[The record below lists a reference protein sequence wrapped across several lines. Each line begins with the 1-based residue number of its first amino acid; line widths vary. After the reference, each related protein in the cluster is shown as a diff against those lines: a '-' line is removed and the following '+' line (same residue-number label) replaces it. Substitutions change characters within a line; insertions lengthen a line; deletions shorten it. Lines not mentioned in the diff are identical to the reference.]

1 MNTIDKQKMDLYIQE
16 GQKVGLSGKDVING
30 FVKRG
35 FEVEGIDNN
44 AVKIE
49 LGLIEPEDNSFNPIK
64 RTGQMLGD
72 IPQDIQK
79 TGQNIASTFQ
89 RGQERIG
96 NIQERTISGEQSL
109 ASGAFQTIGQGL
121 STGAGIIGDLF
132 IGGASLFTTPQE
144 EQVIQDKLVQ
154 GVQALGKTD
163 VGQGVAELA
172 DQYNEF
178 KQSNPEIAGNLEA
191 SLGFAEA
198 VLEVTGAGPG
208 LKAAKQAGRRG
219 TQAVANATGEAL
231 EATAGVLKNVPSV
244 SGISKPKKGI
254 EQLVKEITQEGD
266 PRKLKQNIE
275 ALTSIADDI
284 DPQKGLTVQGL
295 RSQVKDKQ
303 KAIIQAVDDELLK
316 DTKLYS
322 IDELTDSFEGRSG
335 VITTNPVK
343 DTFEELD
350 TIYTQAKDFKGLD
363 ELNFLRNKAE
373 TVGLSKKEVNDLARI
388 YNRDAAKGFSKSG
401 EPLTSVGAQA
411 SENTRK
417 SLKNVARSGLSDN
430 VKELD
435 SIYGKTIQLDKSLNA
450 FEKGVNNLQKKAG
463 DRGIIEQL
471 SNKGAKIFNLV
482 TANGARGFMSGLLQS
497 NVGSKTRNFLAL
509 EKALAD
515 NLKLLQKAGS
525 PKASNSTIINAIEG
539 IAKKLKNVDLPDIET
554 KPFLDIDTPVKD
566 LGKRIKDTPNKQ
578 GGFVKNPL
586 VKGSD
591 DLIEQAK
598 YFDSGEQFW
607 QESGSKLRR
616 EVQQSQG
623 IRYQSE
629 IEDWWNKNVKPVK
642 ESPKTVAQQ
651 LEGKIKPV
659 TKKFGIIYHGTS
671 KEAADSIRKGGFKKG
686 SELAEGSYRGG
697 GYDAVQD
704 SISFATDKKSAEIF
718 STLTRNG
725 EVLQSSIKPN
735 SKVVSIDEVTH
746 AEDLNEYIE
755 YLRKEGV
762 DAVYIGGGENELVII
777 NKDIIKNTK

>member
-1 MNTIDKQKMDLYIQE
+1 MAKQTMTIEEMVKIAKQDPNSAFANSFLSEVDAGKMDNIARKE
-16 GQKVGLSGKDVING
+16 GYDLSPI
-30 FVKRG
+30 R
-35 FEVEGIDNN
+35 
-44 AVKIE
+44 
-49 LGLIEPEDNSFNPIK
+49 PEFKKQSLTVNPIK
-64 RTGQMLGD
+64 RAGQILGD
-72 IPQDIQK
+72 IPQDIAK
-79 TGQNIASTFQ
+79 TGQNIAQSFNRGMDRVGEAQ
-89 RGQERIG
+89 R
-96 NIQERTISGEQSL
+96 RTIEGEQSL
-109 ASGAFQTIGQGL
+109 ASGTFQTIGEGIR
-121 STGAGIIGDLF
+121 TGTSIIGDLF

-144 EQVIQDKLVQ
+144 EQAIQDKLIDAVE
-154 GVQALGKTD
+154 GIKGINFSGTPLESISGSGT
-163 VGQGVAELA
+163 VGEGIQLLAE
-172 DQYNEF
+172 QYNTF

-198 VLEVTGAGPG
+198 VLEVTGAGAG

-244 SGISKPKKGI
+244 SGISKPKKGV

-303 KAIIQAVDDELLK
+303 KSIMQAVDDELLK
-316 DTKLYS
+316 DTKSYS

-350 TIYTQAKDFKGLD
+350 TIYTQAKDLKGLD

-430 VKELD
+430 AKELD
-435 SIYGKTIQLDKSLNA
+435 AVYGKTVQLDKSLNA

-463 DRGIIEQL
+463 DRGIIEKL
-471 SNKGAKIFNLV
+471 SNQGAKIFNLV
-482 TANGARGFMSGLLQS
+482 TAGGARGFMSGLLQS

-509 EKALAD
+509 EEALAS
-515 NLKLLQKAGS
+515 NLKLLQKASS

-539 IAKKLKNVDLPDIET
+539 IAEKLKNVDLPDVET
-554 KPFLDIDTPVKD
+554 KAFLDIDTPVKD

-586 VKGSD
+586 VDK
-591 DLIEQAK
+591 LQ
-598 YFDSGEQFW
+598 
-607 QESGSKLRR
+607 SK
-616 EVQQSQG
+616 
-623 IRYQSE
+623 
-629 IEDWWNKNVKPVK
+629 K
-642 ESPKTVAQQ
+642 
-651 LEGKIKPV
+651 
-659 TKKFGIIYHGTS
+659 IYHGSDSSFDDFDMS
-671 KEAADSIRKGGFKKG
+671 KVGGIEKDRASRAGFWFSDSKTT
-686 SELAEGSYRGG
+686 AGSYGDNIKSVG
-697 GYDAVQD
+697 LDMKNPKVIDAD
-704 SISFATDKKSAEIF
+704 GATYGDFKDELEEA
-718 STLTRNG
+718 
-725 EVLQSSIKPN
+725 
-735 SKVVSIDEVTH
+735 IDL
-746 AEDLNEYIE
+746 AK
-755 YLRKEGV
+755 KEGNDGV
-762 DAVYIGGGENELVII
+762 IVENFSDRKDWGNYEPATHYLVFDT
-777 NKDIIKNTK
+777 KAIKNTR

>member
-144 EQVIQDKLVQ
+144 EQAVQDKLIQ

-172 DQYNEF
+172 DQYNAF

-198 VLEVTGAGPG
+198 VLEVTGAGAG

-231 EATAGVLKNVPSV
+231 ESTAGVLKSVPSV
-244 SGISKPKKGI
+244 SGISKPKKGV

-335 VITTNPVK
+335 VINTNPVK
-343 DTFEELD
+343 DTFEELE
-350 TIYTQAKDFKGLD
+350 TIYTQAKDLKGLD

-430 VKELD
+430 AKELD
-435 SIYGKTIQLDKSLNA
+435 SVYGKTVQLDKSLNA

-463 DRGIIEQL
+463 DRGIIEKL
-471 SNKGAKIFNLV
+471 SNQGAKIFNLV
-482 TANGARGFMSGLLQS
+482 TANGARGFFSGLLQS

-509 EKALAD
+509 EEALAD
-515 NLKLLQKAGS
+515 NIKLLQKAGS
-525 PKASNSTIINAIEG
+525 PKAKTSTVINAIES
-539 IAKKLKNVDLPDIET
+539 IAEKLKNVNLPDVET
-554 KPFLDIDTPVKD
+554 KPFLGIDTPIKD

-586 VKGSD
+586 ASD
-591 DLIEQAK
+591 GLVSQAK
-598 YFDSGEQFW
+598 KFDTVEEFVGSQNGWFHGTPFEGDIRKIKTGKGDAYFGKGVYLSGDKKVASEFVNNLSRTGNL
-607 QESGSKLRR
+607 EEVSSGVFQDINTGKIIKQGKGKIIKIYPSEKLNLKQMTEPEYSKLMEEFR
-616 EVQQSQG
+616 
-623 IRYQSE
+623 
-629 IEDWWNKNVKPVK
+629 
-642 ESPKTVAQQ
+642 
-651 LEGKIKPV
+651 
-659 TKKFGIIYHGTS
+659 KKDGSINL
-671 KEAADSIRKGGFKKG
+671 EAARESINKSFV
-686 SELAEGSYRGG
+686 SE
-697 GYDAVQD
+697 GYDGLNVLPTKNFNERQVLIFNE
-704 SISFATDKKSAEIF
+704 SVDKLKTKHELEEIF
-718 STLTRNG
+718 N
-725 EVLQSSIKPN
+725 Q
-735 SKVVSIDEVTH
+735 
-746 AEDLNEYIE
+746 A
-755 YLRKEGV
+755 
-762 DAVYIGGGENELVII
+762 
-777 NKDIIKNTK
+777 KNTN